1 MKVTIISGSPRHQS
15 VTVRVAQYLLETLSF
30 RYAQHNFELI
40 TMNHINLPFV
50 ENVWS
55 DIHDVPEEH
64 SAIAKKIFDADAFIL
79 ISPEYNGAYSASMKN
94 LLDHFPKQGKKVF
107 GIVTASP
114 GALGGIRAA
123 QQMQNLICGLF
134 GIPCPNMLTVGAVD
148 KKFNAEGQLL
158 DENYDKVTNGFMQD
172 FMWQAEAIFEK
183 KSSL

>member
-15 VTVRVAQYLLETLSF
+15 VTVRVAQYLFDTLSF
-30 RYAQHNFELI
+30 KYPQHSFELI

-55 DIHDVPEEH
+55 SINDVPEQH
-64 SAIAKKIFDADAFIL
+64 QATAQKIVDADAFIL
-79 ISPEYNGAYSASMKN
+79 VSPEYNGAYSAAMKN
-94 LLDHFPKQGKKVF
+94 LLDHFPKQSKKVF
-107 GIVTASP
+107 GIATASP

-134 GIPCPNMLTVGAVD
+134 GIPCPNMLTIGGVD
-148 KKFNAEGQLL
+148 KKFSPEAKLI
-158 DENYDKVTNGFMQD
+158 DENYEKVVNGFIQD
-172 FMWQAEAIFEK
+172 FVWHAEAIYEK